1 MTASVLA
8 RHGERIAIGAIDM
21 VGPEPPGTDA
31 DRGRRQGTPT
41 GDADRACD
49 PHEAALGEGCR
60 AVHPGIGTLHRF
72 P

>member
-31 DRGRRQGTPT
+31 DRGRRQGTQTGPATRTKPLWGKDAGRFTLELAPT
-41 GDADRACD
+41 TVSPDLR
-49 PHEAALGEGCR
+49 P
-60 AVHPGIGTLHRF
+60 
-72 P
+72 